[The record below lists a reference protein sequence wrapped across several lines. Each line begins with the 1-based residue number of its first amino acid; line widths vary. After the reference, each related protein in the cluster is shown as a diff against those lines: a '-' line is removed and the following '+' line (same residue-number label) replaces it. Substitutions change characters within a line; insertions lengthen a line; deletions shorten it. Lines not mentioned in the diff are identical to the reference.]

1 MKTLSKEE
9 IITKVNAIH
18 PGAFTKIRW
27 IGGAPVPLD
36 ADTDLYVVKEMLV
49 RFKLNYK
56 NQPTIKWTEQI
67 SNATTPSE
75 VLDAQLAYGTLSE
88 QKKAV
93 VPSRYQTMLK
103 KKISDAVKGVVID
116 KSPRIF
122 EGRTH
127 DPEYPFI
134 IQCKNGNT
142 LIMCYNAFAKNIHT
156 RKKWETKTFYYSENK
171 KTGKIT
177 EVSPVTP
184 EIAAALKKAEKLA
197 RSAAKKPAVSAP
209 SLVYTIAVKNII
221 SIG

>member
-1 MKTLSKEE
+1 MKTMTKEE
-9 IITKVNAIH
+9 IITRVNAIR

-36 ADTDLYVVKEMLV
+36 ANTDLYVVKEMLV

-67 SNATTPSE
+67 CNAVTPSE
-75 VLDAQLAYGTLSE
+75 VLDAHFAYQSLSE
-88 QKKAV
+88 AKKAV
-93 VPSRYQTMLK
+93 VPARYQTMLK
-103 KKISDAVKGVVID
+103 KKISDSVKEVTID

-122 EGRTH
+122 EGKTH
-127 DPEYPFI
+127 DPEHSFI

-142 LIMCYNAFAKNIHT
+142 LLMCYNAFAKNIHT
-156 RKKWETKTFYYSENK
+156 GKKWETKTFYYSENK

-184 EIAAALKKAEKLA
+184 EIATALKKAEKLA
-197 RSAAKKPAVSAP
+197 RSVAKKPAVSAP

>member
-1 MKTLSKEE
+1 MKTMTKEE
-9 IITKVNAIH
+9 IIAKVNTIR

-67 SNATTPSE
+67 CNATTPSE
-75 VLDAQLAYGTLSE
+75 ILDANFAYKDFSE
-88 QKKAV
+88 QKREVIPA
-93 VPSRYQTMLK
+93 RYATMLSR
-103 KKISDAVKGVVID
+103 KISDAVKGVAIA
-116 KSPRIF
+116 KSSRIF
-122 EGRTH
+122 ETRTY
-127 DPEYPFI
+127 DPTHPFI
-134 IQCKNGNT
+134 VHCKNGNILLT
-142 LIMCYNAFAKNIHT
+142 CYNAFAKNIHT
-156 RKKWETKTFYYSENK
+156 GKKWETKTFYYSENK

-197 RSAAKKPAVSAP
+197 RSAAKKPAVSTP

>member
-1 MKTLSKEE
+1 MKTMTKEE
-9 IITKVNAIH
+9 IIAKVNAVR

-27 IGGAPVPLD
+27 IGGAPVSLD
-36 ADTDLYVVKEMLV
+36 ANTDLYVVKEMLV

-67 SNATTPSE
+67 CNATTPSE
-75 VLDAQLAYGTLSE
+75 ILDANFAYKDFSE
-88 QKKAV
+88 QKREVIPA
-93 VPSRYQTMLK
+93 RYATMLSR
-103 KKISDAVKGVVID
+103 KISDAVKGVTIA
-116 KSPRIF
+116 KSSRIF
-122 EGRTH
+122 ETRTY
-127 DPEYPFI
+127 DPTHPFI
-134 IQCKNGNT
+134 VHCKNGNILLT
-142 LIMCYNAFAKNIHT
+142 CYNAFAKNIHT
-156 RKKWETKTFYYSENK
+156 GKKWETKTFYYSENK

-197 RSAAKKPAVSAP
+197 RSAAKKPAVSTP

>member
-9 IITKVNAIH
+9 IIKKVSAVH

-67 SNATTPSE
+67 CNATTPSE
-75 VLDAQLAYGTLSE
+75 ILDANFAYKDFSE
-88 QKKAV
+88 QKREVIPA
-93 VPSRYQTMLK
+93 RYATMLSR
-103 KKISDAVKGVVID
+103 KISDAVKGATVA
-116 KSPRIF
+116 KSSRIF
-122 EGRTH
+122 ETKTH
-127 DPEYPFI
+127 DPEHPFI

-142 LIMCYNAFAKNIHT
+142 LLMCYNAFAKNIHT
-156 RKKWETKTFYYSENK
+156 GKKWETKTSYYSENK

-184 EIAAALKKAEKLA
+184 EIATALKKAEKLA
-197 RSAAKKPAVSAP
+197 RYAAKKPAVSTP